1 MAYKILNPE
10 SGCNTARMVRVVDQG
25 GAGLVAMFLSWSDA
39 EAYIESKKQ
48 ARNQKPLTGDGFDKW
63 GQAPLR

>member
-25 GAGLVAMFLSWSDA
+25 GAGLVAMFLSLKDA
-39 EAYIESKKQ
+39 EAYVEGKAK
-48 ARNQKPLTGDGFDKW
+48 ARNAKPLTGDGFDKW
-63 GQAPLR
+63 GQRPLR